1 MIAVNGYFDGNVCV
15 ALDTSHFKPRQRLII
30 TALDEEYGEMQE
42 KKAALE
48 ELHSVFGAMT
58 HEEAEEIRN
67 NRLTIRERF

>member
-1 MIAVNGYFDGNVCV
+1 MSD
-15 ALDTSHFKPRQRLII
+15 ALMQMYDTMTETEQKELYDFAQLIMSKR
-30 TALDEEYGEMQE
+30 EMQE